1 MCLEGIVHRGFG
13 DGTDVGMQRMKEG
26 CLTPKLLVWET
37 NWKTISFSEMGLIGE
52 GHLVEEEKK
61 FVGSGLPKI
70 FLEGHCLH
78 GTRVHV
84 FKSGHIHKEGISL

>member
-1 MCLEGIVHRGFG
+1 
-13 DGTDVGMQRMKEG
+13 
-26 CLTPKLLVWET
+26 
-37 NWKTISFSEMGLIGE
+37 MGLIGE
-52 GHLVEEEKK
+52 GRLVEEEKK